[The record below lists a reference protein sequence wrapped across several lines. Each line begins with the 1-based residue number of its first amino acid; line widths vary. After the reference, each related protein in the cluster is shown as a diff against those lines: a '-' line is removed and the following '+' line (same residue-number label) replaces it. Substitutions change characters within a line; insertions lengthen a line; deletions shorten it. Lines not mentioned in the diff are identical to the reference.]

1 MLGVPHGSY
10 TVSISSPTYIFESV
24 RVDITK
30 NGKIRARKLNLI
42 DPREVIVVKYPLHF
56 ETDTKANY
64 FEKREVFQWTD
75 FIFNSTFITMIVS
88 VILVIV
94 LLKYAPNIQDMADAQ
109 AQQQMNELFRPQLAL
124 PDLTDLAIRFFGGV
138 IHRRRETNQ

>member
-10 TVSISSPTYIFESV
+10 TVSISSPTDIFESV

-42 DPREVIVVKYPLHF
+42 DPREVIVVKYPLRF

-64 FEKREVFQWTD
+64 FEKREVFRLTD
-75 FIFNSTFITMIVS
+75 FVLDPTFLAMIVP
-88 VILVIV
+88 VILCIV
-94 LLKYAPNIQDMADAQ
+94 LLKYLPNIQNMPDAQ
-109 AQQQMNELFRPQLAL
+109 VQEQMNDLFRPQFNL
-124 PDLTDLAIRFFGGV
+124 PDLTDLAVRFFDGI